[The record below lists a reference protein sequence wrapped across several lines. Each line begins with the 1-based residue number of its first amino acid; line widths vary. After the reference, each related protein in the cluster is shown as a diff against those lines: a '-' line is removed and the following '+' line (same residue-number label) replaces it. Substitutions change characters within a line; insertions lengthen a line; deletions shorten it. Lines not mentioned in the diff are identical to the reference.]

1 MKLRQISARCLSAL
15 LLLIFA
21 TLAPLCAYAA
31 SGDLDPSFGSGGKD
45 SNQAASRSRH
55 PASRDISTSL
65 YVRSGQ
71 TIQIS
76 EIIVML
82 RPGMS
87 SPAGQTL
94 TAPQPQRL
102 SAAAQLELTP
112 LSVTRSGGQILK
124 LPQAVNRA
132 EANNLLQ
139 RLRALPEVLWA
150 ELQPTTPDK
159 ALPQSVL
166 TDPEQGQ
173 YTEQIIVKLK
183 DPAIQWAAERNE
195 PLNQAIMDQLSRV
208 AGVVLHQVRPMSGG
222 AYVLRL
228 SNRMTVREARAISER
243 LQQDPAVQYAEPV
256 TLMKP
261 QLTPNDPLFPLQW
274 NYYEPA
280 GGINLPTAWDITT
293 GSPGIVVA
301 VTDWGILPHPDL
313 AGRTVPGYD
322 FVSEDLP
329 GVFLSA
335 NDGNGRDSDP
345 TDPGDWIT
353 LEESLG
359 IAAGG
364 LFFGCGVSD
373 SSWHGTHVTGII
385 GAIGNN
391 GIGVAGINWNSK
403 ILPVRVGGKC
413 GASDTDIIDGIRW
426 AAGLPVPGAPPNFN
440 PARVINVSLGAVF
453 TPCSAAYQEA
463 INAALM
469 ANASVIV
476 AAGNESVNA
485 ALSSP
490 ANCNGVIT
498 VAATRRS
505 GDPASYSNFGASVEV
520 AAPGGD
526 GPDGPVENGIGSTS
540 NDGLTTAAN
549 FIYTSFSGT
558 SFAAPEVAGI
568 ASLMLSVNPALT
580 PAWIT
585 HLIQITAR
593 PFAPGTCAFY
603 YPACGAGII
612 DAGAAVAAARR
623 QASTGPQPGW
633 WWNPAQSGRGFSIEV
648 RGNNMFMAGYLYA
661 DDGRATW
668 LVSDGPMTNVST
680 YSGPLTAFGGGQTLT
695 GPYKSNTLT
704 NPNVGTITLQFSD
717 ASHGTLTWPG
727 GTIPI
732 ERFPFGSGTASFQPE
747 SGWWWNA
754 DESGRGFAIEV
765 QGNSLFMAGYMYDS
779 SGNPIWYVS
788 EGGMT
793 YQNLYQGS
801 WLQFANGQTLTGSYQ
816 PPSQP
821 PTNVGAVTLQFTSA
835 TTAILTLP
843 NGRQIPLTRFLF

>member
-1 MKLRQISARCLSAL
+1 MNLRQISARCLSSL

-21 TLAPLCAYAA
+21 TLAPLCASAA
-31 SGDLDPSFGSGGKD
+31 PGDLDPSFGNGGKD

-94 TAPQPQRL
+94 TAPQLQQL

-112 LSVTRSGGQILK
+112 LSVTRSGGQVLK
-124 LPQAVNRA
+124 LPQAVNLA

-150 ELQPTTPDK
+150 ELQPPTTDK

-183 DPAIQWAAERNE
+183 DPATQWTAERNE
-195 PLNQAIMDQLSRV
+195 PLNQTIMDQLSRV

-261 QLTPNDPLFPLQW
+261 RLTPNDPFYPLQW

-280 GGINLPTAWDITT
+280 GGINLPAAWDTTT

-301 VTDWGILPHPDL
+301 VTDSGILPHPDL

-322 FVSEDLP
+322 FVSEDVP

-345 TDPGDWIT
+345 TDPGDW
-353 LEESLG
+353 EFPNECSP
-359 IAAGG
+359 G
-364 LFFGCGVSD
+364 LPAEFTP
-373 SSWHGTHVTGII
+373 SSWHGTHIAGII

-391 GIGVAGINWNSK
+391 GIGVAGVNWNSK
-403 ILPVRVGGKC
+403 ILPVRVIGKC
-413 GASDTDIIDGIRW
+413 GAYNTDTIDGIRW

-440 PARVINVSLGAVF
+440 PARVINVSLSSEA
-453 TPCSAAYQEA
+453 TCSAAEQEA

-469 ANASVIV
+469 ANVSVIV
-476 AAGNESVNA
+476 AAGNQSTNA
-485 ALSSP
+485 ARRSP

-505 GDPASYSNFGASVEV
+505 GELATSYSNFGASVEV
-520 AAPGGD
+520 AAPGGE
-526 GPDGPVENGIGSTS
+526 GPEGGIDAIVSTNNAGFFTPS
-540 NDGLTTAAN
+540 DYIGWSL
-549 FIYTSFSGT
+549 SGT
-558 SFAAPEVAGI
+558 SFAAPQVAGI
-568 ASLMLSVNPALT
+568 AALMLSVNPALT

-585 HLIQITAR
+585 YLIQITAR
-593 PFAPGTCAFY
+593 PFAPGTSCAFFQD
-603 YPACGAGII
+603 CGAGII

-633 WWNPAQSGRGFSIEV
+633 WWNPAQSGRGFTIEV
-648 RGNNMFMAGYLYA
+648 RGNNLFMAGYLYA

-668 LVSDGPMTNVST
+668 LVSGGPMTNVST
-680 YSGPLTAFGGGQTLT
+680 YSGPLMAFGNGQTLT
-695 GPYKSNTLT
+695 GPYKSNTPT
-704 NPNVGTITLQFSD
+704 NLNVGSITLQFSD

-727 GTIPI
+727 GTMPI
-732 ERFPFGSGTASFQPE
+732 ERFPFGSGTPSFQPE
-747 SGWWWNA
+747 SGWWWNEN
-754 DESGRGFAIEV
+754 ESGRGFAIEV

-779 SGNPIWYVS
+779 GGNPIWYVS
-788 EGGMT
+788 PGSMT
-793 YQNLYQGS
+793 SPTLYQGS
-801 WLQFANGQTLTGSYQ
+801 WLQFANGQTLTGTYKA
-816 PPSQP
+816 PSQP
-821 PTNVGAVTLQFTSA
+821 PASVGAVALQFTST

-843 NGRQIPLTRFLF
+843 DGRQIPLTRFLF